1 MDIVEEKIAPK
12 RAERTADTDC
22 AEQIAAEY
30 IAPAM
35 CGFVDYILK
44 TAAENGVKTLYFL
57 ARDGYLM
64 QKIAEKLAAKREY
77 GLKLRYLYC
86 SRASL
91 RLSAIGIMPR
101 SEVYGL
107 FLMSGVSVTP
117 KALLDRLFLTAE
129 QRGEIYR
136 DIGFTADENALLSKS
151 ELGALTERLKN
162 SAAYNRTLDRIGA
175 ERRPACAEY
184 LRNSIDLNEKFAFAD
199 SGWTGSVQHTLR
211 LLLESVGYTERL
223 SGYYFGL
230 YNRQNPADGDY
241 FTYAFSKNRSV
252 IGAARFNNHLFEAIC
267 SAPEGMTVGYEQRDG
282 KAVPVLDEKGGLN
295 SANPF
300 IKAMGQEIVSFAERD
315 YDYSE
320 SNKQSNLN
328 RLYSLMYKPPRKF
341 AELCSSLYF
350 SDDISEERRFPIAEE
365 LTEKQLKGLILPLR
379 MYRKL
384 IRADSAARPVFW
396 PYGSV
401 VLSGKGGFYRLNS
414 LLWEIL
420 WVLKK

>member
-129 QRGEIYR
+129 QRSEIYR
-136 DIGFTADENALLSKS
+136 DIGFTADEKAL
-151 ELGALTERLKN
+151 
-162 SAAYNRTLDRIGA
+162 Y
-175 ERRPACAEY
+175 P
-184 LRNSIDLNEKFAFAD
+184 
-199 SGWTGSVQHTLR
+199 
-211 LLLESVGYTERL
+211 
-223 SGYYFGL
+223 
-230 YNRQNPADGDY
+230 
-241 FTYAFSKNRSV
+241 
-252 IGAARFNNHLFEAIC
+252 AARFMADLAVHYLEN
-267 SAPEGMTVGYEQRDG
+267 YG
-282 KAVPVLDEKGGLN
+282 K
-295 SANPF
+295 
-300 IKAMGQEIVSFAERD
+300 
-315 YDYSE
+315 
-320 SNKQSNLN
+320 
-328 RLYSLMYKPPRKF
+328 
-341 AELCSSLYF
+341 
-350 SDDISEERRFPIAEE
+350 
-365 LTEKQLKGLILPLR
+365 
-379 MYRKL
+379 
-384 IRADSAARPVFW
+384 
-396 PYGSV
+396 
-401 VLSGKGGFYRLNS
+401 
-414 LLWEIL
+414 
-420 WVLKK
+420 